1 MGSLK
6 QDIEDTLTVN
16 KLEEFG
22 KWKIHGMTTDV
33 ERTFRILHWGLV
45 LVGLANITLFSILI
59 YLRVFQRKK
68 TEHLSTD
75 MDHRSVDSTENEQCD
90 EESEQSIMS
99 KSEKGRPCDQD
110 SKVRM

>member
-1 MGSLK
+1 MQGRE
-6 QDIEDTLTVN
+6 IN

-22 KWKIHGMTTDV
+22 RWKIHGMTTDK

-45 LVGLANITLFSILI
+45 LVGLANVTLFSILI
-59 YLRVFQRKK
+59 YLRVFQRRKM
-68 TEHLSTD
+68 EHLSTQID
-75 MDHRSVDSTENEQCD
+75 DRSVDCTENECD

-99 KSEKGRPCDQD
+99 KSEKGRTCDED